1 MHNKQLITERI
12 NQISSF
18 IILFNALFIGLE
30 ANFRNDTFLNRFFDV
45 VDVLFVCYFTI
56 EIFLRI
62 RYFNWNYITTFRAY
76 LFRALFQNKT
86 EERKKS
92 SKLENISGYG
102 FDFFWICF
110 DLIIVSASWV
120 AFGKHFIKHPEIV
133 LILRML
139 RIFRIFKIF
148 HLSESIQKI
157 ERKIIAVI
165 PTIST
170 FLILIF
176 LVIYTYA
183 IIGMN
188 LYEFKQFKSINFT
201 NVYSAMMDL
210 FLSMTNGW
218 AGILKDLHSSNSV
231 SPVISDIYITSF
243 FIFSVMITL
252 NVFLAVMTSGIQDRI
267 NEEKEA
273 QHKTKGKTQKAKDH
287 GNFDE
292 KLIQI
297 NKQLQQIQEQ
307 LNDMKKH

>member
-12 NQISSF
+12 NKISSF
-18 IILFNALFIGLE
+18 IILLNAIFIGLE
-30 ANFRNDTFLNRFFDV
+30 ANFRNDAFINSFFDFV
-45 VDVLFVCYFTI
+45 YVLFVCYFTI
-56 EIFLRI
+56 EILIRI
-62 RYFNWNYITTFRAY
+62 KNFNWGYISTFFSY
-76 LFRALFQNKT
+76 LFRAIFINKPQHLGKASQ
-86 EERKKS
+86 RDN
-92 SKLENISGYG
+92 LSGYG

-110 DLIIVSASWV
+110 DLIIVVASWV

-218 AGILKDLHSSNSV
+218 AGILRDLHTSDAV